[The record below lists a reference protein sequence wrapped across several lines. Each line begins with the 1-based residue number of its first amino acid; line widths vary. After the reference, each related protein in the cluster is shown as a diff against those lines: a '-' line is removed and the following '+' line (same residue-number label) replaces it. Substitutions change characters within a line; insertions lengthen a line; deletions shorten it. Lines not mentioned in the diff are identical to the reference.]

1 MSGSPVSLYRRLLVF
16 LLPYRRR
23 LAAGVGCMVAT
34 ALFGVLPPWLIKNL
48 VDDVLIRGDR
58 HTLNLLIAG
67 ILSLYAL
74 KGVFGYGQIYLMT
87 WVGQRV
93 ILDLRLALYDRTQRL
108 PFSFL
113 YARRVGEL
121 LSRITND
128 VTVLQELVSSVL
140 VDLVVQGTTFLG
152 ILGFLLFL
160 NWKLT
165 LATFAV
171 LPLAALVIDRA
182 SKRLRVVGHA
192 IQEQLAR
199 VSAVA
204 QEALSSVRVVR
215 AFVTEDMEYR
225 RFEQENRSHFKELMR
240 GTQVRGA
247 LEGIVELV
255 LMSALCLILWMGGR
269 DVVARR
275 ISAGEL
281 IAFITYLGLLVQP
294 IRILSKVVSRIQ
306 QALASAERVY
316 EILDQPEDVPLPA
329 VPRSPGRVRG
339 GLRFEDLWFA
349 YQDER
354 YVLKGIDLEV
364 RPGECVAVVGSTGA
378 GKSTLVDL
386 IPRFFDPTRGRVLVD
401 GTDLRDL
408 DLPAYRRQIGLV
420 PQDPVLLRGSF
431 SFNIAYGF
439 PEADQEKVEEAA
451 RIAGIH
457 DFVQGLPRGYR
468 TEIGE
473 RGVTLSG
480 GQRQRVA
487 IARAVVRD
495 PRILILDEAT
505 SSLDAEVEQQ
515 IQGALRKAMRGRT
528 SFILAHRLSTIREAD
543 RILVLEGGHIVEQGT
558 HEELSARD
566 GRYAALLR
574 FQFAEHGPSG
584 S

>member
-1 MSGSPVSLYRRLLVF
+1 MSGPLASLYGRLLRF
-16 LLPYRRR
+16 LHPYRRR
-23 LAAGVGCMVAT
+23 MAAGVGCMVAA

-48 VDDVLIRGDR
+48 VDDVLIKGDR
-58 HTLNLLIAG
+58 QTLNLLIAG
-67 ILSLYAL
+67 ILSLYAA
-74 KGVFGYGQIYLMT
+74 KGVFGYGQLYLMT

-128 VTVLQELVSSVL
+128 VTVLQDLVSSVL

-215 AFVTEDMEYR
+215 AFVTEDMEFR
-225 RFEQENRSHFKELMR
+225 RFELENRSHFKELMR
-240 GTQVRGA
+240 GTQVRGV
-247 LEGIVELV
+247 LEGVVEMV
-255 LMSALCLILWMGGR
+255 LMGALCLILWMGGR
-269 DVVARR
+269 DVVAGRLT
-275 ISAGEL
+275 AGEL
-281 IAFITYLGLLVQP
+281 IAFLTYLGLLVQP

-316 EILDQPEDVPLPA
+316 EILDQPEDVPLPSI
-329 VPRSPGRVRG
+329 PRSPGRVG
-339 GLRFEDLWFA
+339 GEVRFEDVWFA
-349 YQDER
+349 YQEDR
-354 YVLKGIDLEV
+354 PVLQGIDLLV

-420 PQDPVLLRGSF
+420 PQDPVLLRGTF
-431 SFNIAYGF
+431 AFNIGYGL
-439 PEADQEKVEEAA
+439 EGVSQERIEEAA
-451 RIAGIH
+451 RVAGIH
-457 DFVQGLPRGYR
+457 DTICRLPRGYR

-515 IQGALRKAMRGRT
+515 IQEALRKAMVGRT
-528 SFILAHRLSTIREAD
+528 AFILAHRLSTIREAD
-543 RILVLEGGHIVEQGT
+543 RILVLEGGRIVEQGT
-558 HEELSARD
+558 HEELQRRE

-574 FQFAEHGPSG
+574 FQLSDHGPVRS
-584 S
+584 